1 MDFLISL
8 LRKHFGFEALLAAP
22 TEEHRRNLFN
32 EQKVSRK
39 MRIFMG
45 ILKVLPWIC
54 GAGFVLSFFPFAQ
67 TPWTWKLPAS
77 LAFIAGSETVTFA
90 GVVSMISV
98 SGLIGYGTNWLA
110 IKMLFRPLEKRPIWG
125 QGLIPAQRDVIVHSL
140 AQGMHK
146 HILSQELILKRMR
159 EAALVGKVADTAIDG
174 AAGLLRDPEAL
185 AMLAKTVSGEVRLY
199 VARED
204 AREQLRTEI
213 EARLEENLDSGLK
226 KLALQTYKRVQRS
239 DYEQA
244 IDRLIDQIPT
254 LMSDAILK
262 LAPELDRL
270 AAQVE
275 QQKERAEEFMAN
287 AIGEI
292 LYRVDITGLLK
303 GQMQHF
309 DERKLERMIW
319 DATNEQL
326 LYIQYLGALLG
337 MLGGLLIWQ
346 PRLCTVGAALLL
358 GALWVVDEGI
368 FRLRKRQ
375 A

>member
-1 MDFLISL
+1 
-8 LRKHFGFEALLAAP
+8 
-22 TEEHRRNLFN
+22 
-32 EQKVSRK
+32 
-39 MRIFMG
+39 MRIFMAA
-45 ILKVLPWIC
+45 LKILPWLC
-54 GAGFVLSFFPFAQ
+54 GLGFILSFFPFAK
-67 TPWTWKLPAS
+67 TPVTVALPGWMAI
-77 LAFIAGSETVTFA
+77 LAGEPTVTFV
-90 GVVSMISV
+90 GFIGMISV

-159 EAALVGKVADTAIDG
+159 EADLVRKIADMTIDG
-174 AAGLLRDPEAL
+174 TASLLRDEDAL
-185 AMLAKTVSGEVRLY
+185 ARLSQIIGDEARAY

-226 KLALQTYKRVQRS
+226 KLALQTYKRMQRS

-244 IDRLIDQIPT
+244 IDRLIDQIPV
-254 LMSDAILK
+254 LLSEAIEK
-262 LAPELDRL
+262 LAPELERV
-270 AAQVE
+270 AGQIS
-275 QQKERAEEFMAN
+275 QQKGAAEEFMAN
-287 AIGEI
+287 TIAEV

-346 PRLCTVGAALLL
+346 PRLCAVGFAVLL
-358 GALWVVDEGI
+358 GGLYLLDEGL
-368 FRLRKRQ
+368 FRLRKKG